1 MTAVFLIHLLFLQ
14 ACALAQAKLQGH
26 WAAQGEVQQ
35 GLAGAV
41 AGAAKAAAEA
51 QAARQRAQLLAA
63 RLDAAAALVDDGSRS
78 AQIKLV
84 AHPLTAHQLT
94 DISAE

>member
-1 MTAVFLIHLLFLQ
+1 VLQMQ
-14 ACALAQAKLQGH
+14 ACNLAQGKLQGH
-26 WAAQGEVQQ
+26 WAAKGVVQQ
-35 GLAGAV
+35 GLALAV
-41 AGAAKAAAEA
+41 AGAAKAAADA
-51 QAARQRAQLLAA
+51 QAARQHAQLLAA

-84 AHPLTAHQLT
+84 AHALTAHQLT

>member
-1 MTAVFLIHLLFLQ
+1 MCVAMLQMQ
-14 ACALAQAKLQGH
+14 ACNLAQAKLQGH
-26 WAAQGEVQQ
+26 WAAKGEVQQ
-35 GLAGAV
+35 GLAAAV
-41 AGAAKAAAEA
+41 AGAAKAAADA
-51 QAARQRAQLLAA
+51 QAARQHAQLLAA

-84 AHPLTAHQLT
+84 AHALTAHQLT